1 MSAFEATLENAGP
14 TRDACEDE
22 DGGCSVWHYA
32 WKYIKKYMLYI
43 AIFALFTMNLVA
55 VSISIQC
62 NRNKSIFLKIISAIY
77 AFFFGFMYII
87 FNYYFYRISIK
98 GDYTSCNF
106 CRDRPFSF

>member
-1 MSAFEATLENAGP
+1 MSAIESTFENAGP
-14 TRDACEDE
+14 TKDKCDDTE
-22 DGGCSVWHYA
+22 DGCSIWYYA
-32 WKYIKKYMLYI
+32 WKYIRKYMIYI
-43 AIFALFTMNLVA
+43 SIFALFTSNLIA

-62 NRNKSIFLKIISAIY
+62 NRNKSIFLKIASAIY

-106 CRDRPFSF
+106 CRENPFSF